1 MHMCFHVSCFHDNLL
16 DRLRLSLSPSS
27 RKSKAHNRQLNFLAI
42 NGISI
47 CHYGARPRFLD
58 APPLMLNL
66 PLMASKETIEQVKN
80 LLKQEL
86 SPINA
91 KLDGLTTKLSDI
103 ETTVN
108 FLSGKYD
115 ALLNQLKD
123 TNRKVNSHASDVAKV
138 KENLKEIEK
147 PAYSASSEVE
157 QIAKYLRRDCLEIT
171 GISTNEE
178 CSAEGHYQINRQRD
192 RSTITR

>member
-1 MHMCFHVSCFHDNLL
+1 
-16 DRLRLSLSPSS
+16 
-27 RKSKAHNRQLNFLAI
+27 
-42 NGISI
+42 
-47 CHYGARPRFLD
+47 
-58 APPLMLNL
+58 
-66 PLMASKETIEQVKN
+66 MASKETLEQVKN

-91 KLDGLTTKLSDI
+91 QLDGLTTKLSDI
-103 ETTVN
+103 DTAVN

-147 PAYSASSEVE
+147 LAYNASSEVE
-157 QIAKYLRRDCLEIT
+157 QIAQYLRRDRLEIT
-171 GISTNEE
+171 GIATNEE
-178 CSAEGHYQINRQRD
+178 C
-192 RSTITR
+192 